1 MKRESGIYKIT
12 LTDQST
18 IYIGGSQDL
27 YIREKSHLSL
37 LLSDCHTSKKLQSAF
52 NKQERVSYFLFE
64 VLELCPIDILREREQ
79 HYIDTF
85 SRTHKLYNVR
95 LSVIPSG
102 EKGKRETQKVD
113 TNLLNKVRQII
124 AITKQT
130 VGGFIDLA
138 IEEKI
143 KKQKQKQSS

>member
-1 MKRESGIYKIT
+1 MGAK
-12 LTDQST
+12 
-18 IYIGGSQDL
+18 IYISV
-27 YIREKSHLSL
+27 KN
-37 LLSDCHTSKKLQSAF
+37 HTYPFFYQIVIHRKNF
-52 NKQERVSYFLFE
+52 NLRLINRNVVSYFLFE